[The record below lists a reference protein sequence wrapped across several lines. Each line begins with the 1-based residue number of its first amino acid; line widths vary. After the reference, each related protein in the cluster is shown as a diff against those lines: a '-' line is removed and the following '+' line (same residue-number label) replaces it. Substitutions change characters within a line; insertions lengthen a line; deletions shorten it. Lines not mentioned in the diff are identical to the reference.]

1 MQGFPGAG
9 HSKVAVTNP
18 SEGDE
23 SICQFLDFSGFSSHY
38 DDLKAVIVVHMD
50 MGGGNNMVMVVVLH
64 QGYFLLQLVL
74 VMVVDQADHAHDL
87 FVGLPFLF
95 DKGFTDQIPDCFGSI
110 AVTAGFNVFIENIE
124 QFFLK

>member
-50 MGGGNNMVMVVVLH
+50 MGGGDNMVMVVVLH
-64 QGYFLLQLVL
+64 QGNFLLQLVL
-74 VMVVDQADHAHDL
+74 VMIIDQADDAHNL